1 MSSKRKSIYKT
12 PKHTPLRDQER
23 VPRMDYY
30 RISMMNYDFDNKFRK
45 LQTQYKNANKKL
57 KNLKPSKE
65 KEIKELKTQIKN
77 LEDEAD
83 KIEHDRVFLA
93 TYPSMAIKHVKG
105 EPWGTTGNRS
115 SFKKK
120 KTQKKKRSLF
130 KKKRTKKKG
139 GYGGKSPKRT
149 KKGTKKRRKR
159 RKKRKFPRKRSLK
172 N

>member
-1 MSSKRKSIYKT
+1 MSSKMKSIYKT
-12 PKHTPLRDQER
+12 PKHTQLKNQER

-77 LEDEAD
+77 LEEEAD

-105 EPWGTTGNRS
+105 EPWGTTGNRH
-115 SFKKK
+115 SF
-120 KTQKKKRSLF
+120 KKKRSLF
-130 KKKRTKKKG
+130 KKKRRKKI
-139 GYGGKSPKRT
+139 
-149 KKGTKKRRKR
+149 TKKRRKKIT
-159 RKKRKFPRKRSLK
+159 KKRIKKK
-172 N
+172 KKKEKEKKK

>member
-1 MSSKRKSIYKT
+1 MGTKYI
-12 PKHTPLRDQER
+12 
-23 VPRMDYY
+23 
-30 RISMMNYDFDNKFRK
+30 
-45 LQTQYKNANKKL
+45 NKKL

-130 KKKRTKKKG
+130 KKKRTKKKRV
-139 GYGGKSPKRT
+139 GKSPKRQRGGNSMCT
-149 KKGTKKRRKR
+149 
-159 RKKRKFPRKRSLK
+159 PLK
-172 N
+172 MAGGG